1 MDEQPGTPTQG
12 TPTQGTPP
20 VVPAPGFNFDDF
32 LNFRYLITPGLITI
46 IYVVGAV
53 LITLAA
59 LASLAGGG
67 PGVVAG
73 VLVFVF
79 GNLYW
84 RVILEFVI
92 VLFRINDGIQ
102 AIERR
107 GRGL

>member
-1 MDEQPGTPTQG
+1 MEQQPGA
-12 TPTQGTPP
+12 PTQGTPP
-20 VVPAPGFNFDDF
+20 VAPAPGFDFGDF

-53 LITLAA
+53 FITLAA
-59 LASLAGGG
+59 LASLAGGA
-67 PGVVAG
+67 PGFVAG

-84 RVILEFVI
+84 RVVLEFVI